1 MESRYKN
8 VTQKTSE
15 GNKRVTRSIIYPPIP
30 RSLQD
35 IYVITT
41 PGDRIDL
48 LAKKYY
54 SDIGYYWI
62 IAEGNGI
69 GKGTLIVPPGIQLR
83 IPLDLAR
90 ILEDYR
96 ELNK

>member
-1 MESRYKN
+1 MISRYAEIKE
-8 VTQKTSE
+8 KTNES
-15 GNKRVTRSIIYPPIP
+15 NKRVTRPTLYPPIP
-30 RSLQD
+30 RSLMD
-35 IYVITT
+35 IYVMTT

-48 LAKKYY
+48 LAQKYY

-83 IPLDLAR
+83 IPMDVST
-90 ILEDYR
+90 ILENYR
-96 ELNK
+96 ELNR